1 MTEKKRIKDGVV
13 IKIFP
18 ILMIPENPF
27 CDEKGYKLTLR
38 AVTQLAKFEREE
50 GLFLFTKKKK
60 KKIVVRI

>member
-18 ILMIPENPF
+18 NLMITENPF
-27 CDEKGYKLTLR
+27 CDEKGYKLTLG

-50 GLFLFTKKKK
+50 GLFLFKKKK
-60 KKIVVRI
+60 KKRK